1 MRCVRRSLV
10 FILSFV
16 FLLGW
21 CLHPYAVYAE
31 LAMRVEPSVSDI
43 QSFGPGHKIMEGRY
57 TISNVASDG
66 TRLFLAA
73 PAAVADDVGLQAMA
87 ESESAAQQWD
97 IAPVVDEVTGTSSG
111 FVTVSNAESGLCIEA
126 SRESDMAFPVLRL
139 SYADG
144 SVSQQWAL
152 VQLDDGAA
160 LVSAADSSVA
170 LALVR
175 AESSST
181 EAGASGET
189 PSTGASAADLAV
201 TDGSV
206 TDPAAADASVPDHAA
221 TDATSVDLAATG
233 DSAAGTVTTGDS
245 ASGPASVDDSSAEPA
260 TTDGSEAGSGY
271 RVALVDVG
279 ERDERADI
287 FWTMALLD
295 ATGDAGEGP
304 SQPDHGGGDGSHGGG
319 SPSITADID
328 ALARERAG
336 ELADGTYLISSSLRM
351 RSVLDVA
358 QGSATDGANVRLY
371 ENAMADAQQW
381 MVCAQSDGSGFVR
394 IVNLRSG
401 KVLDVSG
408 GRAES
413 GANVQQYRWN
423 GTRAQLWLPL
433 RQEDGSLVLYSALG
447 NDLVLDVSGGSVANG
462 ANIGLW
468 KANGTGAQRFYAT
481 SCDVSVAS
489 GGRVLPDGV
498 YTLSPCLDPS
508 LKLDLYDASTANGA
522 PLQLHAANGGDAQAF
537 RITYGEDGF
546 YDLRVISS
554 AKALEIAHGD
564 VLAGSPVTQRAY
576 NAGSQDQRW
585 RIDLLDDGSYRFT
598 SKSGGLVLDAGAALA
613 GTRITGRG
621 ECATASQAW
630 IVKAFAPSF
639 AEGCYTLTSA
649 TGARVLDVANA
660 SVAEGAAMQLYRSHG
675 ALAQKWWV
683 RTLADGSI
691 TLQSVCSG
699 KYLALDASGR
709 AVQIADHGSSRAC
722 WRVESTFNGP
732 ALINCATGQALD
744 VSGASDADGAK
755 VQGYAPNGTNA
766 QGWRFSPTRLMTDGF
781 YTITSVAD
789 TRYKLDVADA
799 SMQNYANVQLCQG
812 NGSLAQTWWVRS
824 TANGYYTFTA
834 GCSAKDLEIAD
845 GSAASG
851 ANVRQLTR
859 MGSGAQCWT
868 FHMGE
873 HGVVARSYLGT
884 VLDGSGSPGNAVN
897 VVANAEDPSAA
908 TQQWLLHPVSV
919 PSKIGYQNPSQFFQ
933 VSQYNVILPRAA
945 YQTPFCYVTPSR
957 IAIDA
962 TREQCVEAFIARAYE
977 YLGSPYVWNYSLAPG
992 VGVDCSGLVMQC
1004 AYATGMNLDTYNPYH
1019 HWYDPWHSHDANNM
1033 AADPRFMHVR
1043 FADRRRGDLIF
1054 SPGHVSIY
1062 LGDDKIIEAYSPKEG
1077 VRIASVYSS
1086 LPVTGVARPFV

>member
-31 LAMRVEPSVSDI
+31 LAMRAEPSVSDI
-43 QSFGPGHKIMEGRY
+43 QSFGPGHQIGEGRY

-66 TRLFLAA
+66 TRLFVAASAAVSGDAGLQVLAA
-73 PAAVADDVGLQAMA
+73 
-87 ESESAAQQWD
+87 SESAAQQWD
-97 IAPVVDEVTGTSSG
+97 IAPVVDEGTGTFSG

-126 SRESDMAFPVLRL
+126 SRESDMAFPVPRL
-139 SYADG
+139 SFADG
-144 SVSQQWAL
+144 SVSQQWAV

-175 AESSST
+175 VESSST
-181 EAGASGET
+181 EAGASRET
-189 PSTGASAADLAV
+189 PS
-201 TDGSV
+201 
-206 TDPAAADASVPDHAA
+206 
-221 TDATSVDLAATG
+221 TG
-233 DSAAGTVTTGDS
+233 DSAAG
-245 ASGPASVDDSSAEPA
+245 PALVDDSAADFAVTDGSATDPAAVDASAPEPA
-260 TTDGSEAGSGY
+260 ATDGSEAGSGY

-295 ATGDAGEGP
+295 ATGDDGEGP

-381 MVCAQSDGSGFVR
+381 MVCAQSDGTGFVR

-413 GANVQQYRWN
+413 GASVQQYRWN

-433 RQEDGSLVLYSALG
+433 RQEDGSLVFYSALG

-468 KANGTGAQRFYAT
+468 KANGTGAQRFYVT

-522 PLQLHAANGGDAQAF
+522 PLQLHVANGGDAQAF

-576 NAGSQDQRW
+576 SAGSQDQRW

-598 SKSGGLVLDAGAALA
+598 SKSGGLVLDAGAARA

-621 ECATASQAW
+621 QCSAASQAW

-660 SVAEGAAMQLYRSHG
+660 SIAEGAAMQLYRSHG

-699 KYLALDASGR
+699 
-709 AVQIADHGSSRAC
+709 
-722 WRVESTFNGP
+722 
-732 ALINCATGQALD
+732 
-744 VSGASDADGAK
+744 
-755 VQGYAPNGTNA
+755 
-766 QGWRFSPTRLMTDGF
+766 
-781 YTITSVAD
+781 
-789 TRYKLDVADA
+789 
-799 SMQNYANVQLCQG
+799 
-812 NGSLAQTWWVRS
+812 
-824 TANGYYTFTA
+824 
-834 GCSAKDLEIAD
+834 
-845 GSAASG
+845 
-851 ANVRQLTR
+851 
-859 MGSGAQCWT
+859 
-868 FHMGE
+868 
-873 HGVVARSYLGT
+873 
-884 VLDGSGSPGNAVN
+884 
-897 VVANAEDPSAA
+897 
-908 TQQWLLHPVSV
+908 
-919 PSKIGYQNPSQFFQ
+919 
-933 VSQYNVILPRAA
+933 
-945 YQTPFCYVTPSR
+945 
-957 IAIDA
+957 
-962 TREQCVEAFIARAYE
+962 
-977 YLGSPYVWNYSLAPG
+977 
-992 VGVDCSGLVMQC
+992 
-1004 AYATGMNLDTYNPYH
+1004 
-1019 HWYDPWHSHDANNM
+1019 
-1033 AADPRFMHVR
+1033 
-1043 FADRRRGDLIF
+1043 
-1054 SPGHVSIY
+1054 
-1062 LGDDKIIEAYSPKEG
+1062 
-1077 VRIASVYSS
+1077 
-1086 LPVTGVARPFV
+1086 